1 MQVKYSE
8 RVQLMFSNLR
18 HAWRQL
24 LKNPAFTLIALGTL
38 AVGIGVT
45 TTSFTVLNRLLFR
58 PSPYPE
64 AARLVHISRTSVR
77 DPNMVTPQT
86 PGDFIDEREQNT
98 VFEHMAAFSVNPM
111 GSLLAPGQI
120 AERST
125 AVSVSADYFQVMGIA
140 PAVGRAFTPDDEAR
154 HAQVVV
160 LSNAFWKKRFGGD
173 SQALGQTLRFDGLP
187 ETVIGVLPATMDD
200 PTLLGASVDIWKL
213 DDFQVNRNHRET
225 GWYHVVGRLK
235 PGKSL
240 AQAQA
245 EMNTMGSRLAL
256 EYPKTN
262 SGHSLNATPYH
273 PAFENS
279 LSQTITWLV
288 MDLSGVVLLI
298 ACANLGNLQ
307 LARNTGRARE
317 FAIRRSIGCS
327 RGGLI
332 RMLLAESLL
341 LSLAGG
347 ALGLLF
353 ANWASSYVAASM
365 GIAVPLNFR
374 VVLFAF
380 SVSALAA
387 VIFGTF
393 PAWVASRSDL
403 NAAFR
408 VGSHSAT
415 ADRSRHRVRRVLI
428 VVELAMTLLLLTGAG
443 YFISGLRSLTHK
455 TQGWSTDNV
464 IFGTFS
470 LSHDRYGEEGD
481 ERSRVFSDRFRS
493 DLLALPGVDQAV
505 ISRSF
510 PMTLGSHGSGFLIEG
525 HPAPI
530 KGQEPL
536 ASPNWVTP
544 GFFATYGMRVEQGRD
559 FSEADRLKSERVA
572 IVNHSMATKFW
583 PGENPLGKRV
593 GGTEP
598 GDPNWCEVVGVVN
611 DISGIG
617 DSTSPQ
623 TQFEIYRPWAQSSG
637 RYIAFAVHSTH
648 DPRPLEGSVR
658 KVLSNIEPDVAITS
672 LGTIDEYMRSM
683 LSSLETVSDSL
694 VEISVLGLLLSF
706 VGVFGVIA
714 NLASERVREI
724 GIRMALGADASDVLW
739 LFLRSGMRVAL
750 VGTGIGLLASCGL
763 MVTLTKLLG
772 AFPGNDP
779 RVVIIVT
786 VLLVGVS
793 LLACWLPARRATQV
807 DPVVALRAE

>member
-1 MQVKYSE
+1 
-8 RVQLMFSNLR
+8 MFSNLR

-24 LKNPAFTLIALGTL
+24 LKNPGFTSIALGTL

-45 TTSFTVLNRLLFR
+45 TTSFTVLNSLLFR
-58 PSPYPE
+58 PSPYPD
-64 AARLVHISRTSVR
+64 AGRLVSILRTAAR
-77 DPNMVTPQT
+77 DPNRVMPQT
-86 PGDFIDEREQNT
+86 PGDFMDEREQNT
-98 VFEHMAAFSVNPM
+98 VFEHIAAFSVNPM
-111 GSLLAPGQI
+111 GSLLVPGQI
-120 AERST
+120 ADRST
-125 AVSVSADYFQVMGIA
+125 AVSVSAEYFQVMGIT
-140 PAVGRAFTPDDEAR
+140 PAVGRTFTPDDEAR
-154 HAQVVV
+154 HAQVIV
-160 LSNAFWKKRFGGD
+160 LSNASWKKRFGGD
-173 SQALGQTLRFDGLP
+173 PQALGQTLRFDGLP
-187 ETVIGVLPATMDD
+187 ETVIGVMPATLDD

-213 DDFQVNRNHRET
+213 DDLQVNRNHRDK

-235 PGKSL
+235 PGASL

-245 EMNTMGSRLAL
+245 EMTAIGSRLAL

-262 SGHSLNATPYH
+262 SGHGLNADLYH
-273 PAFENS
+273 PVFESS
-279 LSQTITWLV
+279 LGQTIAWLV

-365 GIAVPLNFR
+365 GIVISPNFR
-374 VVLFAF
+374 VILFAF
-380 SVSALAA
+380 SVSALTA

-393 PAWVASRSDL
+393 PAWVASRADL
-403 NAAFR
+403 NEAFR

-415 ADRSRHRVRRVLI
+415 GDRSRHRVRRGLI
-428 VVELAMTLLLLTGAG
+428 VVELAITLLLLTGAG
-443 YFISGLRSLTHK
+443 YFIGGLRTLTHK

-470 LSHDRYGEEGD
+470 LSHDHYGEEGD
-481 ERSRVFSDRFRS
+481 ERSRVFGDRFRS
-493 DLLALPGVDQAV
+493 DLLALPGVDQAI

-510 PMTLGSHGSGFLIEG
+510 PMTLGNFGTGFLIEG
-525 HPAPI
+525 RAAPI

-559 FSEADRLKSERVA
+559 FTEADRPGSEHVA
-572 IVNHSMATKFW
+572 IINRSMAEKFW
-583 PGENPLGKRV
+583 PRENPLGKRL

-598 GDPNWCEVVGVVN
+598 GAPNWCEVVGVVN
-611 DISGIG
+611 DISGLG
-617 DSTSPQ
+617 ESTSPQ
-623 TQFEIYRPWAQSSG
+623 TQFEIYRPWAQSSM
-637 RYIAFAVHSTH
+637 RYIAFAVHSAH
-648 DPRPLEGSVR
+648 DPRPLESSVR
-658 KVLSNIEPDVAITS
+658 RVLSNIEPDVAITT
-672 LGTIDEYMRSM
+672 LGTIDEYMKSM
-683 LSSLETVSDSL
+683 LSSLETVSHSL
-694 VEISVLGLLLSF
+694 VEISLLGLMLSF

-714 NLASERVREI
+714 NLTSERTREI

-750 VGTGIGLLASCGL
+750 IGMGIGLLASCGL
-763 MVTLTKLLG
+763 MVVLTKVMG
-772 AFPGNDP
+772 VFPGNDP
-779 RVVIIVT
+779 RVAIAVT
-786 VLLVGVS
+786 FLLVGVS
-793 LLACWLPARRATQV
+793 LLASWLPARRATQV